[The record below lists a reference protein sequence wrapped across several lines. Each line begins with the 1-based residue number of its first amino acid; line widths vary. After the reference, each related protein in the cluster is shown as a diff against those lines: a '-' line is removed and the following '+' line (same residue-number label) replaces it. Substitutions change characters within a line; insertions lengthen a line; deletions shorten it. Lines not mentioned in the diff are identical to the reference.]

1 MFKLKHMRKLEE
13 IIRELPENIRGP
25 IHEAF
30 ISFKEDVLLKETR
43 EIKDQ
48 ISKVWEVIK
57 ELTEAQRRTAQE
69 IEKYGMQ

>member
-25 IHEAF
+25 IYEAF
-30 ISFKEDVLLKETR
+30 ISFFKEDVLLKETR

-48 ISKVWEVIK
+48 ISRVG
-57 ELTEAQRRTAQE
+57 RS
-69 IEKYGMQ
+69 